1 MLSFLDLDRLAM
13 RHLLQITLGKVP
25 IYIILPIAAVVF
37 FAAKHHDLSNDMI
50 GGLAAMMVAGFMLRA
65 IGEYVP
71 ILNRIGGAPIMC
83 IFVPSFLVAHQ
94 MVQLT
99 TLAAIST
106 TMKTS
111 NLMYLFLA
119 CLIVGSILGVN
130 RQLLIHGFTR
140 IFVPLIFGTV
150 VASLCGVGVGLLLG
164 RPAWETFFFIV
175 TPILA
180 GGVAEGVLP
189 LSIAY
194 SEILGTNDSDILAQI
209 FPAALI
215 ANIFAIL
222 SAGCLASLGNR
233 YPTLS
238 GNGVLIKGVDQSDM
252 SQEVQGT
259 FDFQLMGAGLLVI
272 CALFTL
278 GRFLSPY
285 VGLPGVIV
293 MILAVTIL
301 KFLNVF
307 PKDIDKGA
315 YAMYQFISQNLTP
328 AILVG
333 VGMLFVSWD
342 KLVSAVTWDYV
353 LICFATV
360 QGMVLSTFALAKLM
374 NMYPV
379 ECAVVCATHS
389 GLGGTGDIA
398 ILTAA
403 KRLHLMPFAA
413 IATRIGGVLMIVF
426 STFFMRS
433 L

>member
-1 MLSFLDLDRLAM
+1 MVN
-13 RHLLQITLGKVP
+13 LLKIPLGKVP
-25 IYIILPIAAVVF
+25 LYIIVPIALIVF
-37 FAAKHHDLSNDMI
+37 YAARHNDLSNDVI

-65 IGEYVP
+65 IGERLP

-83 IFVPSFLVAHQ
+83 IFVPSFLVAHH
-94 MVQLT
+94 MVQLP

-111 NLMYLFLA
+111 NLMYLFLS

-130 RQLLIHGFTR
+130 RQLLLHGFTR
-140 IFVPLIFGTV
+140 IFIPLIIGTIA
-150 VASLCGVGVGLLLG
+150 ASLCGVGVGLLVG
-164 RPAWETFFFIV
+164 RPAWDTFFYIV

-194 SEILGTNDSDILAQI
+194 SEILGSNDSDILAQI

-222 SAGCLASLGNR
+222 SAGCLAHLGNR
-233 YPTLS
+233 YSALS
-238 GNGVLIKGVDQSDM
+238 GNGRLIKGVDQSDM
-252 SQEVQGT
+252 SHEAQGD

-285 VGLPGVIV
+285 IGLPGVVV

-301 KFLNVF
+301 KFLNIF

-315 YAMYQFISQNLTP
+315 YAMYQFMSQNLTP

-333 VGMLFVSWD
+333 VGMLFVSWN

-353 LICFATV
+353 LICLATV
-360 QGMVLSTFALAKLM
+360 QGMVLSSFALAKFM

-426 STFFMRS
+426 STFLMRY
-433 L
+433 LQG